1 MITMRQ
7 YINKI
12 AAAGLILAS
21 LLLLGGCR
29 RTEDVSG
36 YVQACLD
43 YRYQKSPEKYCELTG
58 ISASQAEKES
68 EALLEKSISGVK
80 ELHFSSDEKYSSFTD
95 ICRKILKK
103 ADYQVGESQKK
114 HGEQC
119 GYLVTVTYRPLPVEE
134 TISAE
139 YDSYLETESIPSD
152 GETLYLGDVLTEVLD
167 SSLEI
172 VEYREEK
179 SLEISVEEQDGRLAI
194 EEEERGRVDDGLFGI
209 AEVRDTE

>member
-1 MITMRQ
+1 MFRHVWTTGI
-7 YINKI
+7 
-12 AAAGLILAS
+12 
-21 LLLLGGCR
+21 R
-29 RTEDVSG
+29 RV
-36 YVQACLD
+36 
-43 YRYQKSPEKYCELTG
+43 RKKYCELTG

-103 ADYQVGESQKK
+103 ADYQVGEAQKK
-114 HGEQC
+114 HGEQS

-152 GETLYLGDVLTEVLD
+152 GETLYLGDTCSQRCWTAPWRSWSTEKNSPWRYLWRNRTAGWQ
-167 SSLEI
+167 LK
-172 VEYREEK
+172 RK
-179 SLEISVEEQDGRLAI
+179 SLEGWMTRCLESRK
-194 EEEERGRVDDGLFGI
+194 
-209 AEVRDTE
+209 

>member
-1 MITMRQ
+1 M
-7 YINKI
+7 
-12 AAAGLILAS
+12 
-21 LLLLGGCR
+21 
-29 RTEDVSG
+29 
-36 YVQACLD
+36 
-43 YRYQKSPEKYCELTG
+43 
-58 ISASQAEKES
+58 
-68 EALLEKSISGVK
+68 
-80 ELHFSSDEKYSSFTD
+80 
-95 ICRKILKK
+95 
-103 ADYQVGESQKK
+103 
-114 HGEQC
+114 
-119 GYLVTVTYRPLPVEE
+119 EE

-194 EEEERGRVDDGLFGI
+194 EEEELGRLDDALFGI